1 MCERGPCAGP
11 SCEEVGGHIAEGHNT
26 LRPPSLWVHHHQPPH
41 ARHAEPL
48 HDRPQAVVGGADVH
62 ALRLGLLRSTAWHSA
77 AGVSTTV
84 GAPASAKR
92 ARLQGSL
99 SPRGQ
104 LSSLQRRTREGLA
117 EEIHSAATCA
127 AQQHTHPTPTP
138 AVLTPAASALLLPP
152 PPGADVGQP
161 GCGGGGA
168 TAVCGMARARACPT
182 VTSSYCSRL

>member
-1 MCERGPCAGP
+1 M
-11 SCEEVGGHIAEGHNT
+11 
-26 LRPPSLWVHHHQPPH
+26 
-41 ARHAEPL
+41 
-48 HDRPQAVVGGADVH
+48 H

-77 AGVSTTV
+77 AGVSTTA
-84 GAPASAKR
+84 GAPESAKR

-104 LSSLQRRTREGLA
+104 PSSLQRRTREGLA
-117 EEIHSAATCA
+117 EQIHSAATCA
-127 AQQHTHPTPTP
+127 AQQHTHPTP

-168 TAVCGMARARACPT
+168 TAACGIARARACPT